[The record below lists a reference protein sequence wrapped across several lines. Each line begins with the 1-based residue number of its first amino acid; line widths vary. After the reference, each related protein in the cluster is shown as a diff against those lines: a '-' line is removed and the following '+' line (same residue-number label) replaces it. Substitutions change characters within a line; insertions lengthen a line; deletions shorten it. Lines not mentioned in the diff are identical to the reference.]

1 MIFTIKHRFCE
12 KVSFEI
18 KLQHHACGKY
28 VHGLEFVLHL
38 SSCGIGVSIGRYTIH
53 IGYVLYRTNNILHAH
68 ESYNTE
74 MHIIGIGCIRLHID
88 IKHVD

>member
-1 MIFTIKHRFCE
+1 MMFTIKHRFCE

-28 VHGLEFVLHL
+28 VHRLEFVLHL
-38 SSCGIGVSIGRYTIH
+38 SFCGIGVSIGRTIH
-53 IGYVLYRTNNILHAH
+53 IGYVSYRTNNILYAH
-68 ESYNTE
+68 ESYNIE
-74 MHIIGIGCIRLHID
+74 MHIIGIGCIRRCID